1 MSDDIEITEVEPDD
15 IIETPDEENSVA
27 YTLAV
32 AAIGMVAGVGAWCG
46 AKKLKHKLEDVIN
59 RKVMDK
65 MLKEDAEP
73 DQKE

>member
-1 MSDDIEITEVEPDD
+1 MSDDIEIPEVEADE

-32 AAIGMVAGVGAWCG
+32 AAIGMVAGVGVWCG
-46 AKKLKHKLEDVIN
+46 AKKLTHKLEDAVN
-59 RKVMDK
+59 RKVAEK
-65 MLKEDAEP
+65 MLKKDTNP

>member
-1 MSDDIEITEVEPDD
+1 MSDNIEISDVETDD

-27 YTLAV
+27 YTIAV

-46 AKKLKHKLEDVIN
+46 GRKLAHKLEDAVN
-59 RKVMDK
+59 RRMAEK
-65 MLKEDAEP
+65 MLKENTDS

>member
-1 MSDDIEITEVEPDD
+1 MSDNIEIPEVEVDD
-15 IIETPDEENSVA
+15 TIETPDEENSVA

-46 AKKLKHKLEDVIN
+46 AKKLTHKLEDVIN
-59 RKVMDK
+59 RKVAEK
-65 MLKEDAEP
+65 MTKEDTDS

>member
-1 MSDDIEITEVEPDD
+1 MSDDIETPEVEPDD

-32 AAIGMVAGVGAWCG
+32 AAIGMVAGVGVWCG
-46 AKKLKHKLEDVIN
+46 AKKLTHKLEDAVN
-59 RKVMDK
+59 RKVAEK
-65 MLKEDAEP
+65 MLKEDAQP

>member
-1 MSDDIEITEVEPDD
+1 MSDDIEIPEVEADD
-15 IIETPDEENSVA
+15 VIETPDEENSVA

-32 AAIGMVAGVGAWCG
+32 AAIGMVAGVGVWCG
-46 AKKLKHKLEDVIN
+46 AKKLTHKLEDAVN
-59 RKVMDK
+59 RKMAEK

>member
-1 MSDDIEITEVEPDD
+1 MSDDIEIPEVEPDD
-15 IIETPDEENSVA
+15 IIETSDEENSVA

-32 AAIGMVAGVGAWCG
+32 AAIGMVAGVGVWCG
-46 AKKLKHKLEDVIN
+46 AKKLTHKLEGVVN
-59 RKVMDK
+59 RKVAEK

>member
-1 MSDDIEITEVEPDD
+1 MSDNIETPEIEADD

-27 YTLAV
+27 YTIAV

-46 AKKLKHKLEDVIN
+46 AKKLKHKLEDIVN
-59 RKVMDK
+59 RKVMEK
-65 MLKEDAEP
+65 MLNDTTNP

>member
-1 MSDDIEITEVEPDD
+1 MSDDIEIPEVEVDD
-15 IIETPDEENSVA
+15 VVETPDEENSVA

-46 AKKLKHKLEDVIN
+46 AKKLTHKLEDIVN
-59 RKVMDK
+59 RKVAEK
-65 MLKEDAEP
+65 MLKADTET